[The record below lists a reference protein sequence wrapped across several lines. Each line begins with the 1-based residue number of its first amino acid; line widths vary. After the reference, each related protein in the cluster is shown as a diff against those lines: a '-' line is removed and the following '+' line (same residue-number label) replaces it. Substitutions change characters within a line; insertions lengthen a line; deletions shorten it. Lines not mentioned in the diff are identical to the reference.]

1 MTRRRISAADKRML
15 WDRQCGTCNCG
26 CGGELVPG
34 QVDVEHQIPLALGG
48 PDTLENMSLWL
59 RSCHRLKTKA
69 DVRRI
74 AKAKRQQKHHET
86 GRSRA
91 RKGPAMRSR
100 GFTGW
105 RRFDGSP
112 VKAETRSGA
121 NAAGE

>member
-1 MTRRRISAADKRML
+1 MKRRRLSAADKRLL

-26 CGGELVPG
+26 CGGALVVG
-34 QVDVEHQIPLALGG
+34 LIDVEHQLPLALGG
-48 PDTLENMSLWL
+48 PDTLENMNLWL
-59 RSCHRLKTKA
+59 RACHKAKTRA

-74 AKAKRQQKHHET
+74 SKAKRQQRYHET

-105 RRFDGSP
+105 RKFNGEVVRG
-112 VKAETRSGA
+112 
-121 NAAGE
+121 NADQA